1 MKLKQYTDSLT
12 RGELSKLAISLGI
25 SASFLSQMASGAAKV
40 PISRAL
46 AIEEATKGK
55 VTRKELL
62 PEDWKKYWLP
72 TELDYTAHQRNLG
85 EQP

>member
-1 MKLKQYTDSLT
+1 MKLKQYTDSLN
-12 RGELSKLAISLGI
+12 RGELSKLAIDLGI

-46 AIEEATKGK
+46 AIETATNGE

-62 PEDWKKYWLP
+62 PGSWQKYWLP
-72 TELDYTAHQRNLG
+72 EELDYTARSRQG
-85 EQP
+85 VEQ